1 MGGEKDLLS
10 HASVSSEDK
19 LTVRMPDGS
28 LKVFSGD
35 LKKSEEVKR
44 FFDGF
49 TSPIDSNGE
58 KNNSKAEQE
67 DFNRFKSPG
76 DLEKFIL
83 ETVDHTVLLAVYDK
97 DIENEMDE
105 SVLKTMRNKVSEGMI
120 QYKELKCS
128 DIDINEDFKLVSEIC
143 SSSNKLPYLLTIP
156 YGDQSRKKLSKSLS
170 RYKFEVSE
178 HEDAKQ
184 SLLESL
190 PDDVFPVN
198 AESMN
203 IFLSQSVERR
213 KLSILVLSEK
223 AYPPMMV
230 RNLATFMKKIAS
242 IGFFPNPPMQVL
254 ANFGNPPPPVPSV
267 VAMFPQPN
275 SNPLSDEGVGF
286 AINVFDPRMFG
297 RISFGSLKDFILQ
310 TY

>member
-1 MGGEKDLLS
+1 MIRKPSVYNGRSVSSRSIESFVSKSFSSYITAIATIDEFDKHISSNDEKVVAMFSTTHVKASIPMILKSIAFEYTGRGVSFLHMNNGEKDLLS

-156 YGDQSRKKLSKSLS
+156 YGDQSRKKMSKSLN
-170 RYKFEVSE
+170 RFK
-178 HEDAKQ
+178 
-184 SLLESL
+184 
-190 PDDVFPVN
+190 
-198 AESMN
+198 
-203 IFLSQSVERR
+203 
-213 KLSILVLSEK
+213 
-223 AYPPMMV
+223 
-230 RNLATFMKKIAS
+230 
-242 IGFFPNPPMQVL
+242 
-254 ANFGNPPPPVPSV
+254 FGN
-267 VAMFPQPN
+267 M
-275 SNPLSDEGVGF
+275 
-286 AINVFDPRMFG
+286 I
-297 RISFGSLKDFILQ
+297 
-310 TY
+310 